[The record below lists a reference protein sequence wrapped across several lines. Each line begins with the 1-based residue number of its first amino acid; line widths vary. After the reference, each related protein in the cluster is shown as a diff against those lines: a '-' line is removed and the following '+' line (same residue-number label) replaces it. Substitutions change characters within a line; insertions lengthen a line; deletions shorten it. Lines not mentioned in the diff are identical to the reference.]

1 MAAVA
6 NPPEEDGQPRQPVR
20 KERRWPRRLLIA
32 ANILVAICVVT
43 TAAGYGYVRW
53 KFGQIDTIADLG
65 DVLRGGGSGEP
76 PPGEP
81 MNVLVVGSD
90 TREGISQA
98 GSDNFGGT
106 KEVQGQRSDTIIL
119 LRVDPKR
126 EQAAMLSIPRDL
138 YVPIAGTQRSDRINT
153 AFEEGADRLI
163 ATVNQTF
170 GIPIDHYV
178 QVDFNGFRG
187 IVSAVNG
194 VQIYSPARA
203 RDKVTGLD
211 IPNPGC
217 VTLDGNQALAF
228 VRSRHYEYY
237 ENGKWRTDPTGDLG
251 RIQRQ
256 QDFVRRVLKKAN
268 EKARGLNVLAIN
280 RLVETGIKNVQI
292 DEGFGPGEIASLARR
307 FKSLDPNAVQML
319 TIPTV
324 PANIGGAAV
333 LRMKQ
338 PEAQG
343 VVDTFLA
350 RTAPAATPGAAADVP
365 DIPPGNIRVRVLN
378 GSGAEGQAREVGGD
392 LGELGFNVAGLGQA
406 NSFRFTETVV
416 TYGPGQLDKAKVVA
430 SKIQGPT
437 KLEEDATLRSID
449 VVVTT
454 GGLFGGIVGKTPA
467 TTAPAAPAAGVGAA
481 GGKATTTTAPPTD
494 AGPQC

>member
-1 MAAVA
+1 M
-6 NPPEEDGQPRQPVR
+6 QPRPQAHG
-20 KERRWPRRLLIA
+20 RRWPRRLLIA
-32 ANILVAICVVT
+32 ANIIVAVCVVT
-43 TAAGYGYVRW
+43 TACGYGYVRW
-53 KFGQIDTIADLG
+53 KFGQIGTIGDLG
-65 DVLRGGGSGEP
+65 AVLRGGGDAAP

-90 TREGISQA
+90 TREGIAQA

-106 KEVQGQRSDTIIL
+106 KEVQGQRSDTVIL
-119 LRVDPKR
+119 LRVDPKK
-126 EQAAMLSIPRDL
+126 EQASMLSIPRDL
-138 YVPIAGTQRSDRINT
+138 YVPIAGTQRSDRINS

-163 ATVNQTF
+163 ATVSQTF
-170 GIPIDHYV
+170 GVPIDHYV
-178 QVDFNGFRG
+178 EVDFNGFRG
-187 IVSAVNG
+187 IVGAVDG

-217 VTLDGNQALAF
+217 VTLDGDQALAF
-228 VRSRHYEYY
+228 VRSRHYEYF

-268 EKARGLNVLAIN
+268 ERARGLNVLAIN
-280 RLVETGIKNVQI
+280 RLVETGIHNVQI

-307 FKSLDPNAVQML
+307 FKSLDPDAVQML

-338 PEAQG
+338 PETQG

-350 RTAPAATPGAAADVP
+350 RTPAPASGPDADVP
-365 DIPPGNIRVRVLN
+365 AIPLGNIRIRVLN
-378 GSGAEGQAREVGGD
+378 GSGAEGQARDVGGD
-392 LGELGFNVAGLGQA
+392 LGALGFNVAGLGQA
-406 NSFRFTETVV
+406 KSFRFTDTVL
-416 TYGPGQLDKAKVVA
+416 TYGPGQLDKAKVVQ
-430 SKIQGPT
+430 SKIKGPT
-437 KLEEDATLRSID
+437 KLEEDPTLRSID

-454 GGLFGGIVGKTPA
+454 GGLYGGVAGEAEPAPTTPT
-467 TTAPAAPAAGVGAA
+467 TTAP
-481 GGKATTTTAPPTD
+481 GKATTTVPPTD
-494 AGPQC
+494 PGPQC

>member
-1 MAAVA
+1 V
-6 NPPEEDGQPRQPVR
+6 QPRQRPH
-20 KERRWPRRLLIA
+20 ERRWPRRLLIA
-32 ANILVAICVVT
+32 ANIIVALCVVV
-43 TAAGYGYVRW
+43 TATGYGYVRW
-53 KFGQIDTIADLG
+53 KFGQIGTISDLG
-65 DVLRGGGSGEP
+65 SVLRGGNGDEP

-90 TREGISQA
+90 TREGIDQA
-98 GSDNFGGT
+98 GEDNFGGT
-106 KEVQGQRSDTIIL
+106 REVKGQRSDTIIL
-119 LRVDPKR
+119 LRVDPKQ
-126 EQAAMLSIPRDL
+126 EQASMLSIPRDL
-138 YVPIAGTQRSDRINT
+138 YVPIAGTSRTDRINT
-153 AFEEGADRLI
+153 AFEEGPDRLI

-187 IVSAVNG
+187 IVSAVDG

-228 VRSRHYEYY
+228 VRSRHYEYF

-292 DEGFGPGEIASLARR
+292 DKGFGPGDIASLARR

-324 PANIGGAAV
+324 PANVGGAAV

-343 VVDTFLA
+343 VVDTFLHK
-350 RTAPAATPGAAADVP
+350 TAPPAAGPAADVP
-365 DIPPGNIRVRVLN
+365 NIPPGNIRVRVLN
-378 GSGAEGQAREVGGD
+378 GSGAEGQAREVGSALD
-392 LGELGFNVAGLGQA
+392 AVGFNVAGLGQA
-406 NSFRFTETVV
+406 SSFRFTDTVI
-416 TYGPGQLDKAKVVA
+416 TYGPGQLDKALVVQ
-430 SKIQGPT
+430 SKIQGGT
-437 KLEEDATLRSID
+437 KLEEDPTLRSID

-454 GGLFGGIVGKTPA
+454 GGNFGGVAGA
-467 TTAPAAPAAGVGAA
+467 EATAPTTTVAPAKP
-481 GGKATTTTAPPTD
+481 GKATTTSAPADP
-494 AGPQC
+494 GPQC

>member
-1 MAAVA
+1 MAS
-6 NPPEEDGQPRQPVR
+6 PPEEVEQPRQPER
-20 KERRWPRRLLIA
+20 QRRWPRRLLIA
-32 ANILVAICVVT
+32 ANIIVALCVVT

-53 KFGQIDTIADLG
+53 KFGQIDTFDDLG
-65 DVLRGGGSGEP
+65 DVLRRGGGDDVPS
-76 PPGEP
+76 GEP

-90 TREGISQA
+90 TREGVEAA

-106 KEVQGQRSDTIIL
+106 RKVQGQRSDTIIL
-119 LRVDPKR
+119 LRVDPER

-138 YVPIAGTQRSDRINT
+138 YVEIAGTGQSNRINT
-153 AFEEGADRLI
+153 AFEAGEDRLI
-163 ATVNQTF
+163 ETVASAL
-170 GIPIDHYV
+170 GVPIDHYV

-187 IVSAVNG
+187 IVGAVGG

-203 RDKVTGLD
+203 RDTVTGLN

-217 VTLDGNQALAF
+217 VTLDGNQALAY
-228 VRSRHYEYY
+228 VRSRQYQYF

-268 EKARGLNVLAIN
+268 EKARGLNFPAIS
-280 RLVETGIKNVQI
+280 RLVDTGVRNVQI
-292 DEGFGPGEIASLARR
+292 DKGFGPGEIAALANR

-324 PANIGGAAV
+324 PANVGGASV

-338 PEAQG
+338 PEAQQ
-343 VVDTFLA
+343 VIDTFLA
-350 RTAPAATPGAAADVP
+350 RTPPAAGAAGADAVP
-365 DIPPGNIRVRVLN
+365 AIPPGNIRVRVLN

-392 LGELGFNVAGLGQA
+392 LGDLGFNVAGLGQA
-406 NSFRFTETVV
+406 DSFRYTDTVI
-416 TYGPGQLDKAKVVA
+416 TYGPGQLDKAKVVQ

-437 KLEEDATLRSID
+437 KLEEDPTLRAID
-449 VVVTT
+449 VVVIT
-454 GGLFGGIVGKTPA
+454 GGSFGGVAGAAPAAPA
-467 TTAPAAPAAGVGAA
+467 TTAPAGKTATTAAPAD
-481 GGKATTTTAPPTD
+481 P
-494 AGPQC
+494 GPQC